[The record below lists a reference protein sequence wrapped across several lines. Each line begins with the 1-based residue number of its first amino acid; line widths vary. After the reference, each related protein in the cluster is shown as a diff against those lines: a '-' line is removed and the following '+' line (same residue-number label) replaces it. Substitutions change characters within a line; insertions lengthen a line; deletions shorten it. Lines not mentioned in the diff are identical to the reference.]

1 MTHVSI
7 SVQALLS
14 TPLPGLQK
22 SINLDELHGCGLA
35 MLLVRQAQLK
45 QQPLVVITADIHQ
58 AEQLK
63 DEIRFFY
70 SNQQENILGFPDWE
84 TLPYDVFSPHQDI
97 ISERLTTLYRLPSIK
112 PGQILILPVATLL
125 QRLSQPI
132 G

>member
-1 MTHVSI
+1 MTHVPDSA
-7 SVQALLS
+7 QLLFS
-14 TPLPGLQK
+14 MPLLGTQPA
-22 SINLDELHGCGLA
+22 INLGELHGCGLA

-112 PGQILILPVATLL
+112 PGGFGNKQHTPGIAGQIV
-125 QRLSQPI
+125 
-132 G
+132 